1 MFNKDVIPSGLSW
14 GTRGFR
20 VGKSV
25 SGRWW
30 VSLGLP
36 LGFRYTWHLGLGN
49 SPINTTVVTPQIT
62 APPKQM
68 INDEL
73 LKINRIESA
82 KLQASKISKQP
93 HD

>member
-1 MFNKDVIPSGLSW
+1 MFNNNVIPSGLSW

-25 SGRWW
+25 SGNWW

-36 LGFRYTWHLGLGN
+36 LGFRYTWHLGRRS
-49 SPINTTVVTPQIT
+49 SPSNATVVTQQIA
-62 APPKQM
+62 APPGQM
-68 INDEL
+68 LNVEL
-73 LKINRIESA
+73 TKINRIESA
-82 KLQASKISKQP
+82 KLQASKINKQP

>member
-25 SGRWW
+25 AGRWW

-36 LGFRYTWHLGLGN
+36 LGFRYTWHLGRWN
-49 SPINTTVVTPQIT
+49 SPIKTTVVTPQVT

-68 INDEL
+68 ISDEL

-82 KLQASKISKQP
+82 KLQPSKISKQP

>member
-1 MFNKDVIPSGLSW
+1 MFNKNIIPSGLSW

-20 VGKSV
+20 VGKSL

-36 LGFRYTWHLGLGN
+36 LGFRYTWHLGRV
-49 SPINTTVVTPQIT
+49 SSSINTSVVTPQIT
-62 APPKQM
+62 PPNKQL

-73 LKINRIESA
+73 MKINRIESA
-82 KLQASKISKQP
+82 KLQASKINNQP